1 VIQQS
6 PIAITNRKSQITNVL
21 TWSHNQIAVTAA
33 AFVGFIGF
41 TLVMPFLP
49 LYIRELGV
57 TDDGDIALWAGLATG
72 VTPAVAALCG
82 PLWGRVADRFGQKI
96 LVQRSLLSF
105 ILVMIAMAYA
115 TEAWH
120 LFALRALQGFVGGY
134 GALTISMAALSAP
147 RERMAQAI
155 GAVQTAQR
163 LGPAMGP
170 VLGGLLAPLVG
181 LRNSFF
187 VSAGVYGVAFV
198 LLTVLYTEPPR
209 LSGGANRASGR
220 VTFGN
225 ILALENFLLLM
236 VVIFGFQ
243 VVDRLFGPI
252 LPLHLD
258 QLGFTPNEVTI
269 LAGVLFSV
277 LALAGAFGNQV
288 AGRLL
293 TRLTP
298 RVTIAGAA
306 LAGAAALVGFAAS
319 SNAWPMA
326 FTLGI
331 LGACSGIGMTAAF
344 TAGGS
349 VIPPEVHGSAFG
361 FLTGASLVGIA
372 VGPVLSGLVGA
383 RSIRIMFGVGVCVL
397 VMLAIAVRRVMAE
410 PNLPIEPPPT
420 VEES

>member
-1 VIQQS
+1 
-6 PIAITNRKSQITNVL
+6 
-21 TWSHNQIAVTAA
+21 
-33 AFVGFIGF
+33 
-41 TLVMPFLP
+41 MPFLP

-57 TDDGDIALWAGLATG
+57 TDDGDIALWAGLAMG

-82 PLWGRVADRFGQKI
+82 PLWGRVADRFGNKI

-105 ILVMIAMAYA
+105 VLVMSAMAYA

-134 GALTISMAALSAP
+134 GALTISMAAQSAP

-163 LGPAMGP
+163 LGPAIGP
-170 VLGGLLAPLVG
+170 VFGGLLAPLFG
-181 LRNSFF
+181 LRNAFF
-187 VSAGVYGVAFV
+187 VSAGVYAVAFV
-198 LLTVLYTEPPR
+198 LMTVLYTEPAR
-209 LSGGANRASGR
+209 VRSHAERATGR
-220 VTFGN
+220 ITFGN

-258 QLGFTPNEVTI
+258 QLGFTPREVTI

-293 TRLTP
+293 IRLTP
-298 RVTIAGAA
+298 RVVIAGS
-306 LAGAAALVGFAAS
+306 ALVGAVALIGFTVS
-319 SNAWPMA
+319 SSPWLMV
-326 FTLGI
+326 LSIGI
-331 LGACSGIGMTAAF
+331 VGACGGLGLTAAF

-349 VIPPEVHGSAFG
+349 VIPPEAHGSAFG

-372 VGPVLSGLVGA
+372 VSPVLSGLVGA
-383 RSIRIMFGVGVCVL
+383 RSIRVMFGVGAGVL
-397 VMLAIAVRRVMAE
+397 VLLAIVVRRVMVE
-410 PNLPIEPPPT
+410 SNLPIEPPPA

>member
-1 VIQQS
+1 LPPSRLIG
-6 PIAITNRKSQITNVL
+6 TVL
-21 TWSHNQIAVTAA
+21 TSWSSNQIAVTTA

-57 TDDGDIALWAGLATG
+57 TDDGDVALWAGLAMG

-82 PLWGRVADRFGQKI
+82 PLWGRVADRFGNKL
-96 LVQRSLLSF
+96 LVQRSLISF
-105 ILVMIAMAYA
+105 VVVMSAMAYV

-134 GALTISMAALSAP
+134 GALTISMAAQSAP
-147 RERMAQAI
+147 RERMAEAI

-163 LGPAMGP
+163 LGPAIGP
-170 VLGGLLAPLVG
+170 VFGGLLAPLVG
-181 LRNSFF
+181 LRNAFF
-187 VSAGVYGVAFV
+187 VSAGVYAVAFV
-198 LLTVLYTEPPR
+198 LMTVLYTEPR
-209 LSGGANRASGR
+209 RASTRTERATGR

-258 QLGFTPNEVTI
+258 QLGFAPNEVTI
-269 LAGVLFSV
+269 LAGLLFSV
-277 LALAGAFGNQV
+277 LALAGACGNQV
-288 AGRLL
+288 VGRLL
-293 TRLTP
+293 ARLRP
-298 RVTIAGAA
+298 RVVIAGAA
-306 LAGAAALVGFAAS
+306 LVGAVALVGFTVS
-319 SNAWPMA
+319 SNPWLMA
-326 FTLGI
+326 LTLGI
-331 LGACSGIGMTAAF
+331 IGMCSGIGLTAAF

-349 VIPPEVHGSAFG
+349 VIPPEAHGSAFG

-372 VGPVLSGLVGA
+372 VSPVLSGLVGA
-383 RSIRIMFGVGVCVL
+383 RSIRVMFGVGVGVL
-397 VMLAIAVRRVMAE
+397 IVLAIVVRRVMVE
-410 PNLPIEPPPT
+410 PNVPIEPPPAAD
-420 VEES
+420 ES

>member
-1 VIQQS
+1 VPSGFGRTIRRS
-6 PIAITNRKSQITNVL
+6 HLN
-21 TWSHNQIAVTAA
+21 WSNNQIAVTAA
-33 AFVGFIGF
+33 AFVGFTGF

-57 TDDGDIALWAGLATG
+57 TDDGEIALWAGLAMG

-82 PLWGRVADRFGQKI
+82 PLWGRVADRFGNKI
-96 LVQRSLLSF
+96 LVQRSLVSF
-105 ILVMIAMAYA
+105 VVVMIAMAYV

-134 GALTISMAALSAP
+134 GALTISMAAQSAS

-163 LGPAMGP
+163 LGPAIGP
-170 VLGGLLAPLVG
+170 VFGGLLAPLVG
-181 LRNSFF
+181 LRNAFF
-187 VSAGVYGVAFV
+187 VSAVVYALAFV

-209 LSGGANRASGR
+209 VARGAAHPGGR

-243 VVDRLFGPI
+243 LVDRLFGPI

-258 QLGFTPNEVTI
+258 QLGFPPNEVAL

-277 LALAGAFGNQV
+277 LALAGALGNQV

-293 TRLTP
+293 ARLSP

-306 LAGAAALVGFAAS
+306 LVAALALVGFTMAS
-319 SNAWPMA
+319 SPWPMA
-326 FTLGI
+326 FALAI
-331 LGACSGIGMTAAF
+331 VGACGGIGLTAAF

-349 VIPPEVHGSAFG
+349 VIPTEVHGSAFG

-372 VGPVLSGLVGA
+372 VSPVLSGLVGA
-383 RSIRIMFGVGVCVL
+383 RSIRVMFGVGVGVL
-397 VMLAIAVRRVMAE
+397 VTLAIVVRRVMVE
-410 PNLPIEPPPT
+410 SSLPIEPPPA

>member
-1 VIQQS
+1 LAFDS
-6 PIAITNRKSQITNVL
+6 SK
-21 TWSHNQIAVTAA
+21 NQIAVVAA

-82 PLWGRVADRFGQKI
+82 PLWGRVADRFGNKI

-105 ILVMIAMAYA
+105 VFVMCAMAYA

-134 GALTISMAALSAP
+134 GALTISMAARSAP
-147 RERMAQAI
+147 REGMAQAI

-163 LGPAMGP
+163 VGPAIGP
-170 VLGGLLAPLVG
+170 VFGGILAPLFG
-181 LRNSFF
+181 LRNAFF
-187 VSAGVYGVAFV
+187 VSAGVYALAFV
-198 LLTVLYTEPPR
+198 LMTILYTEPPR
-209 LSGGANRASGR
+209 TSAEPGRAGGR
-220 VTFGN
+220 VAFGN

-243 VVDRLFGPI
+243 VVDRLFAPI

-258 QLGFTPNEVTI
+258 QLGFVENQVTV
-269 LAGVLFSV
+269 LAGILFSV
-277 LALAGAFGNQV
+277 LALSGAFGNQV

-293 TRLTP
+293 ARLTP
-298 RVTIAGAA
+298 RVIIAGAA
-306 LAGAAALVGFAAS
+306 LVAAVALIGFTAS
-319 SNAWPMA
+319 SQVWVL
-326 FTLGI
+326 TLTLAIVGV
-331 LGACSGIGMTAAF
+331 CIGVGSTAAF

-349 VIPPEVHGSAFG
+349 VIPPGVHGSAFG
-361 FLTGASLVGIA
+361 FLTSASLVGIA
-372 VGPVLSGLVGA
+372 VGPMMSGLVGA
-383 RSIRIMFGVGVCVL
+383 RSIRAMFGVGAGVL
-397 VMLAIAVRRVMAE
+397 VILAIVVRRVMVE
-410 PNLPIEPPPT
+410 RNLPVEPPPA

>member
-1 VIQQS
+1 MSVS
-6 PIAITNRKSQITNVL
+6 EGTPSTHDSRSDL
-21 TWSHNQIAVTAA
+21 TWTSNQIAVVAA

-82 PLWGRVADRFGQKI
+82 PLWGRIGDRFGNKI
-96 LVQRSLLSF
+96 LVQRSLISF
-105 ILVMIAMAYA
+105 VVVMTAMAYV

-134 GALTISMAALSAP
+134 GALTISMAAQSAP
-147 RERMAQAI
+147 RERLAQAI

-163 LGPAMGP
+163 LGPALGP
-170 VLGGLLAPLVG
+170 VFGGILAPLVG
-181 LRNSFF
+181 LRNTFY
-187 VSAGVYGVAFV
+187 VSAVVYALAFI
-198 LLTVLYTEPPR
+198 LLTVLYKEPPR
-209 LSGGANRASGR
+209 VSSRPGGAGGR
-220 VTFGN
+220 VAFGN
-225 ILALENFLLLM
+225 ILALENFLVLM
-236 VVIFGFQ
+236 IVIFGFQ

-252 LPLHLD
+252 LSLHLG
-258 QLGFTPNEVTI
+258 QLGFAPNEVAI
-269 LAGVLFSV
+269 LAGILFSV

-293 TRLTP
+293 RRVTP

-306 LAGAAALVGFAAS
+306 LVAAAALVGFAFSTS
-319 SNAWPMA
+319 SWLLVA
-326 FTLGI
+326 TLGI
-331 LGACSGIGMTAAF
+331 IGMCSGIGLTAAF

-372 VGPVLSGLVGA
+372 VSPVLSGLVGA
-383 RSIRIMFGVGVCVL
+383 RSIRVMFGVGVAVL
-397 VMLAIAVRRVMAE
+397 VILAILVRRVMVE
-410 PNLPIEPPPT
+410 RNLPVEPPPA

>member
-1 VIQQS
+1 
-6 PIAITNRKSQITNVL
+6 
-21 TWSHNQIAVTAA
+21 
-33 AFVGFIGF
+33 
-41 TLVMPFLP
+41 MPFLP

-57 TDDGDIALWAGLATG
+57 TDDGDIALWAGLAMG

-82 PLWGRVADRFGQKI
+82 PLWGRVADRFGNKI

-105 ILVMIAMAYA
+105 VVVMSAMAYA

-134 GALTISMAALSAP
+134 GALTISMAAQSAP

-163 LGPAMGP
+163 LGPAIGP
-170 VLGGLLAPLVG
+170 VFGGLLAPLFG
-181 LRNSFF
+181 LRNAFF
-187 VSAGVYGVAFV
+187 VSAGVYAVAFV
-198 LLTVLYTEPPR
+198 LLTVLYTEP
-209 LSGGANRASGR
+209 GRARSRAERTTGR

-258 QLGFTPNEVTI
+258 QLGFSPGEVTI
-269 LAGVLFSV
+269 LAGVLFSA
-277 LALAGAFGNQV
+277 LALAGALGNQI

-293 TRLTP
+293 VRVTP
-298 RVTIAGAA
+298 RVIIAGAA
-306 LAGAAALVGFAAS
+306 LIGAVALIFFTMS
-319 SNAWPMA
+319 SNAWLMA
-326 FTLGI
+326 LTIGI
-331 LGACSGIGMTAAF
+331 VGACSGVGLTAAF

-372 VGPVLSGLVGA
+372 VSPVLSGLVGA
-383 RSIRIMFGVGVCVL
+383 RSIRVMFGVGVGVL
-397 VMLAIAVRRVMAE
+397 VLLAIVVRRVMVE
-410 PNLPIEPPPT
+410 PNLPIEPPPA

>member
-1 VIQQS
+1 LAFDS
-6 PIAITNRKSQITNVL
+6 SK
-21 TWSHNQIAVTAA
+21 NQIAVVAA

-82 PLWGRVADRFGQKI
+82 PLWGRVADRFGNKI

-105 ILVMIAMAYA
+105 VFVMCAMAYA

-134 GALTISMAALSAP
+134 GALTISMAARSAP

-163 LGPAMGP
+163 VGPAIGP
-170 VLGGLLAPLVG
+170 VFGGILAPLFG
-181 LRNSFF
+181 LRNAFF
-187 VSAGVYGVAFV
+187 VSAGVYALAFV
-198 LLTVLYTEPPR
+198 LMTILYSEPPR
-209 LSGGANRASGR
+209 TSAEPGRTGGR
-220 VTFGN
+220 VAFGN

-258 QLGFTPNEVTI
+258 QLGFAENEVTV
-269 LAGVLFSV
+269 LAGILFSV
-277 LALAGAFGNQV
+277 LALSGALGNQV
-288 AGRLL
+288 VGRLL
-293 TRLTP
+293 VRLTP
-298 RVTIAGAA
+298 RVIIA
-306 LAGAAALVGFAAS
+306 AAALVAAIALVGFTAS
-319 SNAWPMA
+319 SRVWVLVV
-326 FTLGI
+326 TLAIVGFCI
-331 LGACSGIGMTAAF
+331 GIGSTAAF

-361 FLTGASLVGIA
+361 FLTSASLVGIA
-372 VGPVLSGLVGA
+372 AGPMMSGLVGA
-383 RSIRIMFGVGVCVL
+383 QSIRAMFGVGAGVL
-397 VMLAIAVRRVMAE
+397 VMLAIVVRRVMVE
-410 PNLPIEPPPT
+410 RNLPVEPPPA

>member
-1 VIQQS
+1 
-6 PIAITNRKSQITNVL
+6 
-21 TWSHNQIAVTAA
+21 
-33 AFVGFIGF
+33 
-41 TLVMPFLP
+41 MPFLP

-57 TDDGDIALWAGLATG
+57 TDDGEIALWAGLAMG

-82 PLWGRVADRFGQKI
+82 PLWGRVADRFGNKI

-105 ILVMIAMAYA
+105 VVVMSAMAYA

-134 GALTISMAALSAP
+134 GALTISMAAQSAP

-163 LGPAMGP
+163 LGPAIGP
-170 VLGGLLAPLVG
+170 VIGGLLAPLFG
-181 LRNSFF
+181 IRNAFF
-187 VSAGVYGVAFV
+187 VSAGVYAVAFV
-198 LLTVLYTEPPR
+198 LLTILYTEPAR
-209 LSGGANRASGR
+209 QRSSGEQSIGR

-225 ILALENFLLLM
+225 ILALENFMLLM

-258 QLGFTPNEVTI
+258 QLGFAPGEVTI

-277 LALAGAFGNQV
+277 LALAGAFGNQI

-293 TRLTP
+293 VRVTP
-298 RVTIAGAA
+298 RVIIAGAA
-306 LAGAAALVGFAAS
+306 LVGAVALIGFTVS
-319 SNAWPMA
+319 SNPWMMA
-326 FTLGI
+326 LTIGI
-331 LGACSGIGMTAAF
+331 VGVCSGIGLTAAF

-372 VGPVLSGLVGA
+372 VSPVLSGLVGA
-383 RSIRIMFGVGVCVL
+383 RSIRVMFGVGVGVL
-397 VMLAIAVRRVMAE
+397 VLLAIVVRRVMVE
-410 PNLPIEPPPT
+410 PNLPIEAPPA

>member
-1 VIQQS
+1 MPS
-6 PIAITNRKSQITNVL
+6 LYLK

-82 PLWGRVADRFGQKI
+82 PLWGRVADRFGNKI

-170 VLGGLLAPLVG
+170 VFGGLLAPLVG

-187 VSAGVYGVAFV
+187 VSAGVYAVAFV

-209 LSGGANRASGR
+209 LSVGANRANGR

-258 QLGFTPNEVTI
+258 QLGFSPNEVTI

-306 LAGAAALVGFAAS
+306 LVGAVALVAFSVS
-319 SNAWPMA
+319 SNPRPMA
-326 FTLGI
+326 FTLAI
-331 LGACSGIGMTAAF
+331 LGVCGGIGMTAAF

-383 RSIRIMFGVGVCVL
+383 RSIRIMFGVGAGVL
-397 VMLAIAVRRVMAE
+397 VLLAILVRRVMAE
-410 PNLPIEPPPT
+410 PNLPIEPPPA